1 MDVEE
6 QRRKTKKETDLEK
19 YNELQ
24 EDLINMEINKK
35 KCKDEMM
42 ALISKSPYQYIFD
55 GNNDNIEGLLII
67 LDKYRCIKKL
77 NLYIDSYKRKI
88 ERII

>member
-35 KCKDEMM
+35 
-42 ALISKSPYQYIFD
+42 S
-55 GNNDNIEGLLII
+55 
-67 LDKYRCIKKL
+67 IKLAAKL
-77 NLYIDSYKRKI
+77 FSVQ
-88 ERII
+88 